1 MRILVKRGD
10 REMNLVTVKEL
21 YRNTDKY
28 IDQTIEVG
36 GWVRNI
42 RDSKTFG
49 FIVLNDG
56 TFFETLQIVFHDN
69 MDNFTEICKL
79 NVGAAIIVKGKLVA
93 TPQAKQ
99 KFEIQAEEVF
109 VEGPS
114 TPDYPV
120 QPKRHSLEYLRTITH
135 LRPRTNTFQAVFR
148 VRSLCAYAI
157 HQFFQERGFVYVN
170 TPLITGSDC
179 EGAGEM
185 FQVTTL
191 DLNNV
196 PKTEDGAVD
205 FSKDFFNK
213 PTNLTVSGQLNGETY
228 AMAFRNIYTFGPT
241 FRAENSNTT
250 RHAAEFWMIEPEM
263 AFADLQDNMDIAEA
277 MLKYVIRYVLEN
289 APEEMNFFNSFIDK
303 GLLDRLNGVMNSE
316 FGHVTYTEA
325 IEILEKNNDNF
336 DYKVYWGCDL
346 QTEHERYLTEKVFK
360 RPVFVTDYPKE
371 IKAFYMKLN
380 EDGKT
385 VAAMDC
391 LVPGIGEIIGGSQ
404 REDDYDKL
412 VARMEE
418 LGLNKEDYD
427 FYLDLRKYGSARH
440 AGFGLGFERCVMYLT
455 GMGNIRDVIP
465 FPRTVNNCEL

>member
-1 MRILVKRGD
+1 MELTNI
-10 REMNLVTVKEL
+10 REIFRNKDKFADKEVT
-21 YRNTDKY
+21 
-28 IDQTIEVG
+28 IG
-36 GWVRNI
+36 GWVRSN
-42 RDSKTFG
+42 RNSKNFG
-49 FIVLNDG
+49 FIVVNDG
-56 TFFETLQIVFHDN
+56 TFFEPIQVVYGNGLDN
-69 MDNFTEICKL
+69 YDEVGKI
-79 NVGAAIIVKGKLVA
+79 NVGAAIIVRGTLVL
-93 TPQAKQ
+93 TPDAKQ
-99 KFEIQAEEVF
+99 PFEIQAAEVT
-109 VEGPS
+109 VEGAS
-114 TPDYPV
+114 TPDYPL
-120 QPKRHSLEYLRTITH
+120 QKKRHTFEYLRTISH
-135 LRPRTNTFQAVFR
+135 LRPRTNTFEAVFR

-157 HQFFQERGFVYVN
+157 HKFFQERDFVYVH

-191 DLNNV
+191 DLNNL
-196 PKTEDGAVD
+196 PMTEDGKVD

-228 AMAFRNIYTFGPT
+228 AMAFKNIYTFGPT

-250 RHAAEFWMIEPEM
+250 RHAAEFWMIEPEI
-263 AFADLQDNMDIAEA
+263 AFADLEDDMMLAES
-277 MLKYVIRYVLEN
+277 MLKYVINYVLEN
-289 APEEMNFFNSFIDK
+289 APEEMAFFNNFVDK
-303 GLLDRLNGVMNSE
+303 GLLDRLRNVVEND
-316 FGHVTYTEA
+316 FARVTYTEA
-325 IEILEKNNDNF
+325 IDILSKHNDKF
-336 DYKVYWGCDL
+336 DYKVSWGCDL
-346 QTEHERYLTEKVFK
+346 QTEHERYLTEQIYK

-380 EDGKT
+380 DDGKT
-385 VAAMDC
+385 VAAVDC

-412 VARMEE
+412 LARIDE
-418 LGLNKEDYD
+418 LGLSEDDYK

>member
-1 MRILVKRGD
+1 MINIRDLHHNYQEYDGKS
-10 REMNLVTVKEL
+10 VT
-21 YRNTDKY
+21 
-28 IDQTIEVG
+28 IG
-36 GWVRNI
+36 GWVRSI

-49 FIVLNDG
+49 FMVVNDG
-56 TFFETLQIVFHDN
+56 TFFEPVQVVFADRL
-69 MDNFTEICKL
+69 DNFNRICKL
-79 NVGAAIIVKGKLVA
+79 NVGAAVIVTGEVRV
-93 TPQAKQ
+93 TPEMKQ
-99 KFEIQAEEVF
+99 PFEIQADEIVI
-109 VEGPS
+109 EGES
-114 TPDYPV
+114 TPDYPL
-120 QPKRHSLEYLRTITH
+120 QKKRHSFEYLRTISH

-148 VRSLCAYAI
+148 VRSLTAYAI
-157 HQFFQERGFVYVN
+157 HKFFQERDFVYVH

-185 FQVTTL
+185 FQVTTM
-191 DLNNV
+191 DLNDV
-196 PKTEDGAVD
+196 PKMDGAVD
-205 FSKDFFNK
+205 FSQDFFGK
-213 PTNLTVSGQLNGETY
+213 PTNLTVSGQLNGETF
-228 AMAFRNIYTFGPT
+228 AMAFKNIYTFGPT

-250 RHAAEFWMIEPEM
+250 RHAAEFWMIEPEI
-263 AFADLQDNMDIAEA
+263 AFADLSDDMMLAES

-289 APEEMNFFNSFIDK
+289 APEEMAFFNQFVDK
-303 GLLDRLNGVMNSE
+303 GLIERLEHVVNSD
-316 FGHVTYTEA
+316 FGHITYTDA
-325 IEILEKNNDNF
+325 IAELEKHNEEF

-346 QTEHERYLTEKVFK
+346 QTEHERYLTEQIFK

-404 REDDYDKL
+404 REDDYEIL
-412 VARMEE
+412 RNRMAEC
-418 LGLNKEDYD
+418 GLKEEDYE

-465 FPRTVNNCEL
+465 FPRTVGNCDL

>member
-1 MRILVKRGD
+1 
-10 REMNLVTVKEL
+10 MNLVTVKEL

-56 TFFETLQIVFHDN
+56 TFFETLQVVFHDN
-69 MDNFTEICKL
+69 MENFTEICKL

-99 KFEIQAEEVF
+99 KFEIQAEEVI

-157 HQFFQERGFVYVN
+157 HQFFQERGFVYVH

-185 FQVTTL
+185 FQVTTM

-412 VARMEE
+412 VGRMEE

>member
-1 MRILVKRGD
+1 MELISIKQLFRNKEEYIGK
-10 REMNLVTVKEL
+10 EVT
-21 YRNTDKY
+21 
-28 IDQTIEVG
+28 VG
-36 GWVRNI
+36 GWLRSI

-49 FIVLNDG
+49 FLVINDG
-56 TFFETLQIVFHDN
+56 TFFEPLQVVYSDSLE
-69 MDNFTEICKL
+69 NFAQISKC
-79 NVGAAIIVKGKLVA
+79 NVGAALIVKGVVTE

-99 KFEIQAEEVF
+99 PFEIQASN
-109 VEGPS
+109 VEIEGAS
-114 TPDYPV
+114 APDYPL
-120 QPKRHSLEYLRTITH
+120 QKKRHSFEYLRTISH

-148 VRSLCAYAI
+148 VRSLIAYAI
-157 HQFFQERGFVYVN
+157 HKFFQEREFVYVH

-191 DLNNV
+191 DLNDL
-196 PKTEDGAVD
+196 PRTEEGKVD

-228 AMAFRNIYTFGPT
+228 AMAFKNIYTFGPT

-263 AFADLQDNMDIAEA
+263 AFADLKDDMMLAES
-277 MLKYVIRYVLEN
+277 MIKYIIRYVMEN
-289 APEEMNFFNSFIDK
+289 APEEMAFFNQFVDK
-303 GLLDRLNGVMNSE
+303 GLLERLEGVANSD
-316 FGHVTYTEA
+316 FAHVTYTEA
-325 IEILEKNNDNF
+325 IEILEKHNDEF
-336 DYKVYWGCDL
+336 EYKVSWGCDL
-346 QTEHERYLTEKVFK
+346 QTEHERFLTEKEFK

-371 IKAFYMKLN
+371 IKAFYMKMN
-380 EDGKT
+380 EDNKT

-412 VARMEE
+412 LTRMKE
-418 LGLNKEDYD
+418 LNLNPEDYD
-427 FYLDLRKYGSARH
+427 FYLDLRKYGTARH

-455 GMGNIRDVIP
+455 GMSNIRDVIP

>member
-1 MRILVKRGD
+1 MVNIR
-10 REMNLVTVKEL
+10 EL
-21 YRNTDKY
+21 YHNYKEY
-28 IDQTIEVG
+28 ADQEVTIG
-36 GWVRNI
+36 GWLRSK

-49 FIVLNDG
+49 FLVINDG
-56 TFFETLQIVFHDN
+56 TFFEPLQVVYSDVL
-69 MDNFTEICKL
+69 DNFAGISKL
-79 NVGAAIIVKGKLVA
+79 NVGAAIIA
-93 TPQAKQ
+93 TGIVTLTPEAKQ
-99 KFEIQAEEVF
+99 PFEIQATKIE
-109 VEGPS
+109 VEGDS
-114 TPDYPV
+114 TPDYPL
-120 QPKRHSLEYLRTITH
+120 QKKRHSFEYLRTISH

-157 HQFFQERGFVYVN
+157 HKFFQERDFVYVH

-191 DLNNV
+191 DLKNIPMV
-196 PKTEDGAVD
+196 DGEID

-228 AMAFRNIYTFGPT
+228 AMAFKNIYTFGPT

-250 RHAAEFWMIEPEM
+250 RHAAEFWMIEPEI
-263 AFADLQDNMDIAEA
+263 AFADLKDDMMLAEN
-277 MLKYVIRYVLEN
+277 MLKYIINYVLEN
-289 APEEMNFFNSFIDK
+289 APEEMAFFNQFVDK
-303 GLLDRLNGVMNSE
+303 GLIERLQHVANSE
-316 FGHVTYTEA
+316 FGHITYTDA
-325 IEILEKNNDNF
+325 ITELEKHNEEF
-336 DYKVYWGCDL
+336 EYKVSWGCDL
-346 QTEHERYLTEKVFK
+346 QTEHERYLTEKLFG

-380 EDGKT
+380 EDGRT

-404 REDDYDKL
+404 REDKL
-412 VARMEE
+412 AVLEKRMQECH
-418 LGLNKEDYD
+418 LKPEDYD
-427 FYLDLRKYGSARH
+427 FYLDLRRYGSARH

>member
-1 MRILVKRGD
+1 MINIRDLHHNYQEYDGKS
-10 REMNLVTVKEL
+10 VT
-21 YRNTDKY
+21 
-28 IDQTIEVG
+28 IG
-36 GWVRNI
+36 GWVRSI

-49 FIVLNDG
+49 FMVVNDG
-56 TFFETLQIVFHDN
+56 TFFEPVQVVFADRL
-69 MDNFTEICKL
+69 DNFNRICKL
-79 NVGAAIIVKGKLVA
+79 NVGAAVIVTGEVRV
-93 TPQAKQ
+93 TPEMKQ
-99 KFEIQAEEVF
+99 PFEIQADEIVI
-109 VEGPS
+109 EGES
-114 TPDYPV
+114 TPDYPL
-120 QPKRHSLEYLRTITH
+120 QKKRHSFEYLRTISH

-148 VRSLCAYAI
+148 VRSLTAYAI
-157 HQFFQERGFVYVN
+157 HKFFQERDFVYVH

-185 FQVTTL
+185 FQVTTM
-191 DLNNV
+191 DLNDV
-196 PKTEDGAVD
+196 PKMDGAVD
-205 FSKDFFNK
+205 FSQDFFGK
-213 PTNLTVSGQLNGETY
+213 PTNLTVSGQLNGETF
-228 AMAFRNIYTFGPT
+228 AMAFKNIYTFGPT

-250 RHAAEFWMIEPEM
+250 RHAAEFWMIEPEI
-263 AFADLQDNMDIAEA
+263 AFADLSDDMMLAES

-289 APEEMNFFNSFIDK
+289 APEEMAFFNQFVDK
-303 GLLDRLNGVMNSE
+303 GLIERLEHVVNSD
-316 FGHVTYTEA
+316 FGHITYTDA
-325 IEILEKNNDNF
+325 IAELEKHNDEF

-346 QTEHERYLTEKVFK
+346 QTEHERYLTEQIFK

-404 REDDYDKL
+404 REDDYEIL
-412 VARMEE
+412 RNRMAEC
-418 LGLNKEDYD
+418 GLKEEDYE

-465 FPRTVNNCEL
+465 FPRTVGNCDL